1 MGSWISSLT
10 MLSIFYLMFYSLSF
24 SLFLDTIVLQFQI
37 GSVPCWPKTIPR
49 KENRGT
55 SMWRWTRPPS
65 HKMPDL
71 TDEIPKGIKKQV
83 CSTRTVSC
91 GLFCFKRLLYWS
103 KNCHFCQWTYKYYFC
118 KKIASG
124 PFSNFNKSSSPVFVT
139 FLELGLISSKI
150 LPLRMLRHIRPVYQC
165 CKSVEHAGW
174 RLLSNRGQF
183 SFLISFY

>member
-1 MGSWISSLT
+1 MSPAGQRPYRERKTAGPRCEGEHDLPATRCPIWQTRSRKVLKNKFVLREQFRAAFFALKDYFIEAKIATSVSGHIST
-10 MLSIFYLMFYSLSF
+10 IF
-24 SLFLDTIVLQFQI
+24 V
-37 GSVPCWPKTIPR
+37 
-49 KENRGT
+49 
-55 SMWRWTRPPS
+55 
-65 HKMPDL
+65 
-71 TDEIPKGIKKQV
+71 
-83 CSTRTVSC
+83 
-91 GLFCFKRLLYWS
+91 
-103 KNCHFCQWTYKYYFC
+103 